1 MKQSLLTFLF
11 FLSVST
17 FSQEKVSETFDDTR
31 VVNGHSVE
39 TNKEGSMK
47 FIIAHRFGLINGG
60 LYELYGLDQSTIRL
74 GFDYG
79 LTDKIT
85 IGIGRSSFQKTI
97 DGFVKIRLVSQKT
110 NEGSPISITWL
121 STSDYNSLKEP

>member
-1 MKQSLLTFLF
+1 MKKSLLALLFLF
-11 FLSVST
+11 SLT
-17 FSQEKVSETFDDTR
+17 TYSQELVTEIFDDTR
-31 VVNGHSVE
+31 VVNCHSVE

-74 GFDYG
+74 GLDYG

-85 IGIGRSSFQKTI
+85 IGLGRSSFQKKQLM
-97 DGFVKIRLVSQKT
+97 GL
-110 NEGSPISITWL
+110 
-121 STSDYNSLKEP
+121 

>member
-1 MKQSLLTFLF
+1 MKKGILALLLGFSL
-11 FLSVST
+11 ST
-17 FSQEKVSETFDDTR
+17 FSQELVSETFDDTR

-39 TNKEGSMK
+39 TSKEGSMK

-79 LTDKIT
+79 LTDNIT
-85 IGIGRSSFQKTI
+85 IGIGRSSFQKNNRRL
-97 DGFVKIRLVSQKT
+97 FKIQSSISKNRRRLT
-110 NEGSPISITWL
+110 NFRHLAKHI
-121 STSDYNSLKEP
+121 